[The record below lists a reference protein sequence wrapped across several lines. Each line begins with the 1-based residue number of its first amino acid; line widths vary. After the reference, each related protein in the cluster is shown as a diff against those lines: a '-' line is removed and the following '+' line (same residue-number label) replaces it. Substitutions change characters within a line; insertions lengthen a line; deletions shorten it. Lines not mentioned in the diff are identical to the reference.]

1 MIVGII
7 FHVFKHSSNGY
18 KIGSRR
24 KGIEI
29 IPGGSERM
37 GEFSFSTGEI
47 NFCPQGIGIERKI
60 TYMKP
65 RAVTA

>member
-1 MIVGII
+1 M
-7 FHVFKHSSNGY
+7 
-18 KIGSRR
+18 R

-29 IPGGSERM
+29 ISGGYLSEERI
-37 GEFSFSTGEI
+37 GEFSFSIDKI
-47 NFCPQGIGIERKI
+47 NFCPRGIGIERKI